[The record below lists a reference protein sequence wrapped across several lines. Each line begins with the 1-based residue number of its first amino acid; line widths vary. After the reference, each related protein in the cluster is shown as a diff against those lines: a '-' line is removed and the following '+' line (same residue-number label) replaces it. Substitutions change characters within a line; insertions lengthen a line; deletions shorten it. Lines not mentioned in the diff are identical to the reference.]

1 MAKQFNIDDAFSL
14 EGEEEGAGPEE
25 DLDGW
30 KDRERERDGEMTFG
44 PLTFSKPQSLPSS
57 STGTMDHSN
66 LKYQVRIR
74 SQLLFR
80 YIFIFITFFICWKFT
95 SMFKSFGL
103 SVCCACRRK
112 LFTCCICW
120 ENTFS

>member
-1 MAKQFNIDDAFSL
+1 MAKQFTIDDAFSL

-30 KDRERERDGEMTFG
+30 KDRERDRDGEMTFG

-66 LKYQVRIR
+66 LKYQARIL
-74 SQLLFR
+74 SLLLPG
-80 YIFIFITFFICWKFT
+80 T
-95 SMFKSFGL
+95 
-103 SVCCACRRK
+103 
-112 LFTCCICW
+112 
-120 ENTFS
+120 

>member
-1 MAKQFNIDDAFSL
+1 MAKQFTIDDAFSL

-66 LKYQVRIR
+66 LKYQVRIH
-74 SQLLFR
+74 SLLLFI
-80 YIFIFITFFICWKFT
+80 YIFIISYVGKLLTC
-95 SMFKSFGL
+95 L
-103 SVCCACRRK
+103 SLIGFLSIVHAG
-112 LFTCCICW
+112 
-120 ENTFS
+120 ENYSRIVFAGKNIFS